1 MILFSLYV
9 GKVKKAENFDNYLIT
24 TRSLQPNDS

>member
-9 GKVKKAENFDNYLIT
+9 GKVRKAENFDDYQIA